1 LLIVDGVRVLV
12 MFISKPVY
20 TILRSV
26 KLSVADNGSSGIK
39 PPARILIIDD
49 EGDITEVIMAGLKRN
64 GLLAEAFTD
73 PAKALEHFREH
84 SHDYCL
90 AVIDIRMP
98 NISGYELARKFE
110 KINPNVKKVLMSAY
124 EIHEREFARLMPS
137 TKIDDFARKPFT
149 IPELKAIILKHI
161 AGIKTLS
168 ES

>member
-1 LLIVDGVRVLV
+1 MV
-12 MFISKPVY
+12 MFISRPAY
-20 TILRSV
+20 TILRSI

-39 PPARILIIDD
+39 PPARILIVDD
-49 EGDITEVIMAGLKRN
+49 ERDIAEVITAGLKRD

-84 SHDYCL
+84 SQDYCL

-110 KINPNVKKVLMSAY
+110 TINPNVKKVLMSAY
-124 EIHEREFARLMPS
+124 EIHQREFARVMPS

-149 IPELKAIILKHI
+149 IPELKATILKHI
-161 AGIKTLS
+161 AETKTIS
-168 ES
+168 EGS